1 MGKIMSLSGTEW
13 QELACFTR
21 ALGELKNKKN
31 LTTEENC
38 VILWMENKIK
48 LFEEKKLKP

>member
-1 MGKIMSLSGTEW
+1 MSLSGTEW

-21 ALGELKNKKN
+21 ALGELKSKKN

-38 VILWMENKIK
+38 VILWMENNQY
-48 LFEEKKLKP
+48 

>member
-1 MGKIMSLSGTEW
+1 MGTMSLSGTEW

-21 ALGELKNKKN
+21 ALSELKSKKN
-31 LTTEENC
+31 LTDKEKY

-48 LFEEKKLKP
+48 YFEEKKVKT

>member
-48 LFEEKKLKP
+48 LFEKI

>member
-1 MGKIMSLSGTEW
+1 MSLSGTEW

-21 ALGELKNKKN
+21 ALSELKSKKN
-31 LTTEENC
+31 LTTEERC

-48 LFEEKKLKP
+48 YFEEKKVKT

>member
-1 MGKIMSLSGTEW
+1 MGKVSLNGTEW

-21 ALGELKNKKN
+21 ALSELKSKKN
-31 LTTEENC
+31 LTNEERC

-48 LFEEKKLKP
+48 YFEEKKLKP